1 VTEGEELSEMTDA
14 DAEPTKMSEV
24 LRLANALAEQMLG
37 SQIMGRSIPTSH
49 LTALVIAAR
58 YLTDNNITWPP
69 LVQEVVHE
77 MAERMES
84 ARPVTN
90 S

>member
-1 VTEGEELSEMTDA
+1 MTNA
-14 DAEPTKMSEV
+14 NAEPTKMSEV
-24 LRLANALAEQMLG
+24 LRLANELAEQMLG

-49 LTALVIAAR
+49 LTALVTAAR

-69 LVQEVVHE
+69 LVQEVVRE
-77 MAERMES
+77 MAERLES
-84 ARPVTN
+84 ARPVSN